1 LKSLIRAQLCGDIT
15 TCEFDVGFVSG
26 TNVVSIRSEEDLAE
40 IWSSQLKGDKI
51 VLWCDWLASS
61 GASCKRKT
69 AVSDSED
76 SETVPN
82 PKKKTT
88 RGREDR
94 VQEALDALK
103 KEHGDKYTVM
113 QYHIWSEMIAGGM
126 HGNTSEPPTTSVC
139 EGWGY

>member
-1 LKSLIRAQLCGDIT
+1 
-15 TCEFDVGFVSG
+15 
-26 TNVVSIRSEEDLAE
+26 
-40 IWSSQLKGDKI
+40 
-51 VLWCDWLASS
+51 LASS
-61 GASCKRKT
+61 GASRKRKT
-69 AVSDSED
+69 ADSDLED